1 MIKWVWVAMSRAA
14 IYESIV
20 GNENLNVIGIDEH
33 SVFHN
38 YTLEERPIDS
48 GPFMILR
55 WGEVDRPPF
64 NGAKSPVRLT
74 IWMHWP
80 LEETNDFSKID
91 KAFDI
96 CDDIF
101 IDLNNV
107 AGVDGYTVTSVR
119 STGRSGD
126 LKDDGFQTITKNAGY
141 EVLSRRS

>member
-1 MIKWVWVAMSRAA
+1 MSRAA
-14 IYESIV
+14 IYNTIIADEY
-20 GNENLNVIGIDEH
+20 LNSIGIDGH

-48 GPFMILR
+48 GPFIILR

-64 NGAKSPVRLT
+64 NGVKSPVRLT
-74 IWMHWP
+74 LWMHWP

-91 KAFDI
+91 KAFDV
-96 CDDIF
+96 CDSILS
-101 IDLNNV
+101 DLNGV
-107 AGVDGYTVTSVR
+107 AGVDDYTVTSVR
-119 STGRSGD
+119 ATGRSGD